1 MTADSIVTSAQIDV
15 YPSDRIRILGYD
27 PRSLNVAKLRP
38 HRWAF
43 SGASHLPNL
52 AMPSAGRNGAGGGV
66 WVWGEITKDTD
77 PTSDNLQRP
86 LEKALGRTRGA
97 FLRVLGKYISMSL

>member
-1 MTADSIVTSAQIDV
+1 MTADSIVTNAQIDV
-15 YPSDRIRILGYD
+15 YPSDSIRIEGSD

-43 SGASHLPNL
+43 SAASHLPNL
-52 AMPSAGRNGAGGGV
+52 AMPSAGRNGAGG
-66 WVWGEITKDTD
+66 GEITKDTD

-97 FLRVLGKYISMSL
+97 FLRVGKYISMSL

>member
-15 YPSDRIRILGYD
+15 YPSNSIQIEVGHN
-27 PRSLNVAKLRP
+27 PRSLNVAKLQP

-43 SGASHLPNL
+43 SAASHLPNL
-52 AMPSAGRNGAGGGV
+52 AMPSAGRNGAGGG
-66 WVWGEITKDTD
+66 GREITKDTD

-97 FLRVLGKYISMSL
+97 FLRVGKYISMSL

>member
-1 MTADSIVTSAQIDV
+1 MTADSIVTEAQIDV
-15 YPSDRIRILGYD
+15 YPSDSIRIVVGYN
-27 PRSLNVAKLRP
+27 PRSLNVAKLQP

-43 SGASHLPNL
+43 SAASHLPNL
-52 AMPSAGRNGAGGGV
+52 AMPSAGRNGAGG
-66 WVWGEITKDTD
+66 GEITKDTD

-97 FLRVLGKYISMSL
+97 FLRVGKYISMSL